1 LPRTVFCAAVLL
13 VARHRNEIP
22 VPALP
27 ATSGGELTP
36 RPVVDIALEGL
47 PAAPMECLLDTGALR
62 TRMSA
67 ELAPLAGI
75 DLDGAP
81 TEEFFVA
88 GLRTAGPLVHVSLT
102 VTDGAEEF
110 SWDAPVWFCD
120 PWPHPFG
127 LAGLE
132 GFLHHF
138 IVTIRAYNGYLD
150 IEPQP

>member
-1 LPRTVFCAAVLL
+1 MRFAFRTLPSA
-13 VARHRNEIP
+13 
-22 VPALP
+22 
-27 ATSGGELTP
+27 GGGALTP

-47 PAAPMECLLDTGALR
+47 EVAPVECLLDTGALR

-75 DLDGAP
+75 ELPGDL
-81 TEEFFVA
+81 TEEFHIA
-88 GLRTAGPLVHVSLT
+88 GVQTVGELARVTLT
-102 VTDGAEEF
+102 VTDGSDQF

-138 IVTIRAYNGYLD
+138 IVTIRAYDGYLE
-150 IEPQP
+150 IEPEPRLQNA

>member
-1 LPRTVFCAAVLL
+1 MSFAFR
-13 VARHRNEIP
+13 
-22 VPALP
+22 ALP
-27 ATSGGELTP
+27 SASGGALTS

-47 PAAPMECLLDTGALR
+47 EVAPVACLLDTGALR

-67 ELAPLAGI
+67 EIAPLAGI
-75 DLDGAP
+75 ELTGDL
-81 TEEFFVA
+81 TEEFYV
-88 GLRTAGPLVHVSLT
+88 GGVKTAGQLARVTLT
-102 VTDGAEEF
+102 ATDGADEF

-138 IVTIRAYNGYLD
+138 LVTINAYDGYLEV
-150 IEPQP
+150 EPEPWLQGA

>member
-1 LPRTVFCAAVLL
+1 MRFMF
-13 VARHRNEIP
+13 RE
-22 VPALP
+22 LP
-27 ATSGGELTP
+27 AASGGLLTP

-47 PAAPMECLLDTGALR
+47 DAAPVGCLLDSGALR

-75 DLDGAP
+75 ELSGAL
-81 TEEFFVA
+81 TEEFFIG
-88 GLRTAGPLVHVSLT
+88 GLKTAGALARVNLT
-102 VTDGAEEF
+102 VTDGADEF

-138 IVTIRAYNGYLD
+138 IVTIRAYDGYLD
-150 IEPQP
+150 VEPNP

>member
-1 LPRTVFCAAVLL
+1 MRFAF
-13 VARHRNEIP
+13 R
-22 VPALP
+22 ALP
-27 ATSGGELTP
+27 AASGGVLRP

-47 PAAPMECLLDTGALR
+47 PDAPMECLLDTGALR

-75 DLDGAP
+75 ELSGVLTEQFYIGGLKTVGALARVGLTLADG
-81 TEEFFVA
+81 
-88 GLRTAGPLVHVSLT
+88 
-102 VTDGAEEF
+102 TDEF

-132 GFLHHF
+132 GFLHYF
-138 IVTIRAYNGYLD
+138 LVTINAYDGYLD
-150 IEPQP
+150 LQPQP

>member
-1 LPRTVFCAAVLL
+1 MRFAF
-13 VARHRNEIP
+13 RE
-22 VPALP
+22 LP
-27 ATSGGELTP
+27 AAGGGVLAP

-47 PAAPMECLLDTGALR
+47 DAAPVGCLLDTGAPR

-75 DLDGAP
+75 ELSGGL
-81 TEEFFVA
+81 TEDFFIG
-88 GLRTAGPLVHVSLT
+88 GLKTAEVLARVTLT
-102 VTDGAEEF
+102 VTDGADVF

-120 PWPHPFG
+120 PWPHAFG

-138 IVTIRAYNGYLD
+138 VVTIRAYDGYLD

>member
-1 LPRTVFCAAVLL
+1 MRFPFR
-13 VARHRNEIP
+13 
-22 VPALP
+22 ALP
-27 ATSGGELTP
+27 AAGGGELTP

-47 PAAPMECLLDTGALR
+47 LAAPMECLLDTSALR
-62 TRMSA
+62 TRVSA

-75 DLDGAP
+75 ELGGAP
-81 TEEFFVA
+81 TEQFFVA
-88 GLRTAGPLVHVSLT
+88 GLKTARTCARINLT

-110 SWDAPVWFCD
+110 SWDAPVWSCD

-138 IVTIRAYNGYLD
+138 VVTIRAHDGYLD

>member
-1 LPRTVFCAAVLL
+1 MRFQFRT
-13 VARHRNEIP
+13 
-22 VPALP
+22 LP
-27 ATSGGELTP
+27 AATGGTLTP

-47 PAAPMECLLDTGALR
+47 TSAPMECLLDSGALR

-75 DLDGAP
+75 
-81 TEEFFVA
+81 
-88 GLRTAGPLVHVSLT
+88 SLT
-102 VTDGAEEF
+102 GGLTEKLYVGGMETTATMARINLTVADGTDAY

-132 GFLHHF
+132 GFLHYF
-138 IVTIRAYNGYLD
+138 TVTIRAYDEYLD
-150 IEPQP
+150 IEPNDQGPNA

>member
-1 LPRTVFCAAVLL
+1 MRFPFR
-13 VARHRNEIP
+13 
-22 VPALP
+22 ALP
-27 ATSGGELTP
+27 AASGGELTP

-62 TRMSA
+62 TRMTA

-75 DLDGAP
+75 ELGDAP

-88 GLRTAGPLVHVSLT
+88 GLKTAGTLARVNLT
-102 VTDGAEEF
+102 VTDGTEEF

-132 GFLHHF
+132 GFLYHF
-138 IVTIRAYNGYLD
+138 VVTIRAYDGYLD